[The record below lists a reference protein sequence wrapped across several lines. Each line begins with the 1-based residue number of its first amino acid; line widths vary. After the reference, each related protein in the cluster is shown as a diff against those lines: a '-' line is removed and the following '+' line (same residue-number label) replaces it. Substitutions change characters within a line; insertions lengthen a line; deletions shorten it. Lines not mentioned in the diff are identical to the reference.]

1 MFCFYIV
8 FLKYS
13 NLGIY
18 FDGNFKEVVWQLL
31 TMVNDRWS
39 YSEPTQ
45 ASKMELFMKQV
56 ND

>member
-13 NLGIY
+13 NLEIY
-18 FDGNFKEVVWQLL
+18 FDGNFKVVVWQLL
-31 TMVNDRWS
+31 TMVNGRWS

-45 ASKMELFMKQV
+45 TSKMELFVKKV